1 MAEDDDEALLA
12 TVARELYGVVPGEF
26 VAARNAR
33 AAELRRGGDR
43 GLAGRVKALA
53 KPSLAAWA
61 VGVVVREEPGE
72 LDALAE
78 LGAELRVA
86 QRTANPAELRAL
98 SRRRRELTRALTR
111 TAARL
116 ADERSVPLS
125 AAAQEQVEAT
135 WQAAVIDPDAERVV
149 RSLLLGRTLDPGDL
163 DALDDALAVPGAV
176 PLAEPADDDEEV
188 HVAPRPEPAP
198 RRTISRRARP
208 AEEAG
213 GEAVSRRAI
222 SRRVRPAEEAGGEA
236 VPRRAISRRVRPAE
250 DEGGEAAPRRA
261 ISRRPRRTADAAPGS
276 RSATRRQEPSGPP
289 EPAAPPADVARE
301 IRRVERELRFRE
313 KAADH
318 AREQLEEAQEELTRV
333 EARILQTASRLEE
346 LRRELEERETE
357 LAELDDER
365 TAAEEER
372 EDAEARAEQARRA
385 VAELRER
392 LVELSG

>member
-116 ADERSVPLS
+116 ADERGVPLS

-149 RSLLLGRTLDPGDL
+149 RSLLLVRTLDPGDL

-198 RRTISRRARP
+198 RRTISRRA
-208 AEEAG
+208 
-213 GEAVSRRAI
+213 
-222 SRRVRPAEEAGGEA
+222 
-236 VPRRAISRRVRPAE
+236 RPAE

>member
-116 ADERSVPLS
+116 ADERGVPLS

-149 RSLLLGRTLDPGDL
+149 RSLLLVRTLDPGDL

-222 SRRVRPAEEAGGEA
+222 SRRVRPAE
-236 VPRRAISRRVRPAE
+236 

-261 ISRRPRRTADAAPGS
+261 ISRRPRRTVDAAPGS

-318 AREQLEEAQEELTRV
+318 AREQLAEAQEELTRV

>member
-98 SRRRRELTRALTR
+98 SRRRREFTRALTR

-116 ADERSVPLS
+116 ADERGVPLS

-222 SRRVRPAEEAGGEA
+222 SRRVRPAEEA
-236 VPRRAISRRVRPAE
+236 
-250 DEGGEAAPRRA
+250 GGEAAPRRA

>member
-116 ADERSVPLS
+116 ADERGVPLS

-198 RRTISRRARP
+198 RRTISRRVRP

-222 SRRVRPAEEAGGEA
+222 SRRVRPAEEA
-236 VPRRAISRRVRPAE
+236 
-250 DEGGEAAPRRA
+250 GGEAAPRRA

>member
-116 ADERSVPLS
+116 ADERGVPLS

-149 RSLLLGRTLDPGDL
+149 RSLLLVRTLDPGDL

-236 VPRRAISRRVRPAE
+236 VS
-250 DEGGEAAPRRA
+250 RRA
-261 ISRRPRRTADAAPGS
+261 ISRRPRRTADAAPGA